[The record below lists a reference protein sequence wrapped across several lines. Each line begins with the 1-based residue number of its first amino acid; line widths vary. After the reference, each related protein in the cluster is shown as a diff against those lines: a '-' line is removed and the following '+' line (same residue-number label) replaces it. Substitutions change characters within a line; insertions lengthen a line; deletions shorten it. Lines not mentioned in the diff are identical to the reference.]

1 MNKLNFIIFFFLFPF
16 FTQAQKDTVNLTL
29 KSAEL
34 LLFEQNFSLIAEKY
48 NIDIAEAQIQQAKLF
63 ENPTISL
70 EQNIYNRLNNK
81 YFDVGKN
88 GEAAIEIEQTIHLA
102 GQRNK
107 QIKLE
112 KINKDIAQ
120 YQFEETLRI
129 LHGELNEIFI
139 ETYFLQKTIK
149 IYDKEII
156 SLENLLT
163 GMKIQFQKGNIS
175 FLEIS
180 RLESMLLSLKKEK
193 NDFDI

>member
-1 MNKLNFIIFFFLFPF
+1 MLS
-16 FTQAQKDTVNLTL
+16 
-29 KSAEL
+29 SAGLSTSMMIREAVDVRPSPYIL
-34 LLFEQNFSLIAEKY
+34 LLHFIKDSGTSIVFNR
-48 NIDIAEAQIQQAKLF
+48 F
-63 ENPTISL
+63 ENPTILL

-88 GEAAIEIEQTIHLA
+88 GEAAIEIEQAIHLA
-102 GQRNK
+102 GQRKK
-107 QIKLE
+107 QTKLE

-149 IYDKEII
+149 IYNKEII

-193 NDFDI
+193 NEQENSLFLF